1 MVDINTLVLPGSNP
15 SNITVVDAFQI
26 NDRGYIAGGG
36 VLPNGDFH
44 AVVLVPVADPD
55 ALVGASQA
63 EIAAANSQPSTSQSP
78 RYLPSQGVNQGQSML
93 YAPRS
98 RFLAPFRRFQ
108 SMP

>member
-44 AVVLVPVADPD
+44 AVVLVP
-55 ALVGASQA
+55 ASQA
-63 EIAAANSQPSTSQSP
+63 EIAAANSQPSTNQSP
-78 RYLPSQGVNQGQSML
+78 RYLPSKGVIAGQSVL
-93 YAPRS
+93 STPRN
-98 RFLAPFRRFQ
+98 RFLAPFLRIQ